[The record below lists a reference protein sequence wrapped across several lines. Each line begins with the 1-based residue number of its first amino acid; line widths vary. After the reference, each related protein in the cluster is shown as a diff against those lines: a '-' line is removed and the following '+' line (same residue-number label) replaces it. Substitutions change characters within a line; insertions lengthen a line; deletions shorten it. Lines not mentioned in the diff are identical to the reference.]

1 MKKKVTSTDI
11 AKAAGVSQSTVSM
24 VLNKKY
30 NVSFSRETIDKVEHA
45 AKELGYV
52 PPKRK
57 TKKGVKKEKLLVVFC
72 SNLTNP
78 YYVMLLQGIEL
89 RAKEQGFGLFV
100 CNTQRDLRM
109 EERYLKM
116 MWELRPL
123 GIIYTCNP
131 SHCFM
136 ELVTEL
142 AQKIPVAIVNNQ
154 NEKMDVDAV
163 ELDNSKLGRI
173 MAKHLLDLG
182 HRRVAYIAPPLT
194 ARQKQRSKRV
204 EGFLKEYEKAGL
216 KANVII
222 KAAKEEIDLNVAH
235 IDSEYKIGFDLTQE
249 LLKERSGITAI
260 VGLNDMIAFGILDA
274 LHEAKLR
281 VPSDMSVM
289 GCDNTLFARM
299 HKVDLT
305 TIEHFVIFKGRD
317 ACDIIMKKIASH
329 TSPYSDIE
337 PISTYH
343 VEYEPHCERD
353 DRVCERIRKKGE
365 KKKKL
370 MQSHRLLIIICE
382 ILHFMTMIKE

>member
-1 MKKKVTSTDI
+1 MGKKVTSTDI
-11 AKAAGVSQSTVSM
+11 ARAAGVSQSTVSM

-30 NVSFSRETIDKVEHA
+30 NVSFSKETIDRVESA
-45 AKELGYV
+45 AKELGYAA
-52 PPKRK
+52 PKRK
-57 TKKGVKKEKLLVVFC
+57 AKRGARKEKLLVVFC

-100 CNTQRDLRM
+100 CNTQRDLKM

-131 SHCFM
+131 SRCFM
-136 ELVTEL
+136 GLVKEL
-142 AQKIPVAIVNNQ
+142 AEKIPVAVINNQ
-154 NEKMDVDAV
+154 NEKLDVDAV

-173 MAKHLLDLG
+173 MAEHLLELG
-182 HRRVAYIAPPLT
+182 HRRAAYIAPPLT

-204 EGFLKEYEKAGL
+204 EGFLKAYERAGL
-216 KANVII
+216 TDNVII
-222 KAAKEEIDLNVAH
+222 KAAKEEIDLDVAH
-235 IDSEYKIGFDLTQE
+235 IDSEYKIGYDLTRE
-249 LLKERSGITAI
+249 LLEEDTGVTAI

-274 LHEAKLR
+274 LHEAKIR
-281 VPSDMSVM
+281 VPADMSVM
-289 GCDNTLFARM
+289 GCDNTLFTRM

-329 TSPYSDIE
+329 DSPYSEIE
-337 PISTYH
+337 PVSTYH
-343 VEYEPHCERD
+343 VEYEPKLIVRGTTGYAKESGKRM
-353 DRVCERIRKKGE
+353 KKN
-365 KKKKL
+365 KN
-370 MQSHRLLIIICE
+370 
-382 ILHFMTMIKE
+382 